1 MISGVWWKLAW
12 NVFFVVSASLSGGMM
27 VAQLAGCSTVKSA
40 ASVVPGASYVP
51 GLEDDESGGPQV
63 GEKLHFKI
71 SPDEALEILAEVAPA
86 HEWEL
91 DAVGEQYDLEGLRGK
106 YFRLL
111 TRRFIGGVYEMNGV
125 FFIEPEGTYVIVGKK
140 DTGFPQ
146 ELVEPFTAAVEA
158 KTGTTK
164 TQ

>member
-1 MISGVWWKLAW
+1 MKQVRGVSI
-12 NVFFVVSASLSGGMM
+12 NVLLG
-27 VAQLAGCSTVKSA
+27 VACLMAFPGCGTVKSA

-51 GLEDDESGGPQV
+51 GLAEDKSDGPQV

-125 FFIEPEGTYVIVGKK
+125 FFIEPGGTYVVVGKK

-146 ELVEPFTAAVEA
+146 ELVAPFTAAVEA
-158 KTGTTK
+158 KTGAAK
-164 TQ
+164 AQ

>member
-1 MISGVWWKLAW
+1 MKHVREVGIGVLLGVACLT
-12 NVFFVVSASLSGGMM
+12 VFS
-27 VAQLAGCSTVKSA
+27 GCSAVKSA

-51 GLEDDESGGPQV
+51 GLADDKSDGPQV

-106 YFRLL
+106 YFKLRSFKFLL
-111 TRRFIGGVYEMNGV
+111 GFCRSRFCFDRCSKRR
-125 FFIEPEGTYVIVGKK
+125 
-140 DTGFPQ
+140 D
-146 ELVEPFTAAVEA
+146 
-158 KTGTTK
+158 
-164 TQ
+164 